1 MKKLEPQLYI
11 PVVVSLRETRS
22 MKKIH
27 P

>member
-22 MKKIH
+22 MKKIN